1 MPGLLLLVIWAVACS
16 VMVGCREGEG
26 NPMSQNSGLTG
37 SRAARRLC
45 CKFKNNLK
53 AFLTVAREVYICRV
67 TTAAQT
73 RGGRSGGM
81 GAASPHCTTYTGSAQ
96 AAGMLEVL
104 QGAPGRVFLSPAVP
118 LGYSPLPALLSHNT
132 LRPRTSNSLTE
143 PPVFNWALF
152 RTLGWRAPLER
163 PSILVP
169 EASPEVSKPFG
180 LA

>member
-1 MPGLLLLVIWAVACS
+1 MIWAVACS

-26 NPMSQNSGLTG
+26 NPMSQNSELTG
-37 SRAARRLC
+37 SRAACRLC

-53 AFLTVAREVYICRV
+53 AFLTVAREVNICRV
-67 TTAAQT
+67 KQQP
-73 RGGRSGGM
+73 RGVGVGWGSGGV
-81 GAASPHCTTYTGSAQ
+81 GSASPHCTTYTGSAQ
-96 AAGMLEVL
+96 AVGMLEVL

-118 LGYSPLPALLSHNT
+118 RGYSPLPALLSHNI
-132 LRPRTSNSLTE
+132 LRPRTSTSLTD

-152 RTLGWRAPLER
+152 RTLGWRAPSER

-169 EASPEVSKPFG
+169 EASPEASKPFR